1 MLLAEAGTTPQPA
14 CCPAVLQVMR
24 ALLQQPTLQRTCLV
38 LFDQFCIRDTIGDL
52 THLPKDLRP
61 AVGRVN
67 THTYNSS
74 VFFSKL
80 RAAPLVPFQDGTLA
94 RKRLRQLLARKFGG
108 VLLWV
113 SEFGTGRGALQLAR
127 HIVKDLATLLPSS
140 WVYWQAVEDMGANWG
155 LVEMPM
161 QHPDRAAAGD
171 AAAGTAAEAGPGCDA
186 AGGVAAGA
194 EGAAGCSRIP
204 GAPAAAQDGEVPAV
218 RAVSGS
224 ASSEGVQRQQQE
236 QQQQLAQAMLHP
248 NYFVVQFLMQA
259 LPVGSC
265 LCRVE
270 GFGKRGFAVWH
281 PPGSATAAGGGAR
294 WSLVFM
300 NPKSKKIGFRV
311 SASSFRAAHPTA
323 ATQGAAAQGQQ
334 AESAAVVV
342 VGGAA
347 ISRVE
352 KLSLHLLDVRGLVP
366 QTVQGGL
373 SRVQVAGQ
381 WQKGELELGV
391 DGGCDVSVPPGH
403 LCRVDGPSC
412 WAAC

>member
-1 MLLAEAGTTPQPA
+1 
-14 CCPAVLQVMR
+14 VLQVLR
-24 ALLQQPTLQRTCLV
+24 ALLQQPTLQRTRLV
-38 LFDQFCIRDTIGDL
+38 VFDQFCIRDTLGDL
-52 THLPKDLRP
+52 RHLPKDLRP

-80 RAAPLVPFQDGTLA
+80 RAAPLVPFQDSTLA
-94 RKRLRQLLARKFGG
+94 RKRLQRLLLRKFGG
-108 VLLWV
+108 ASLWV

-127 HIVKDLATLLPSS
+127 HIVKDLATLLPSA

-155 LVEMPM
+155 LMEMPM

-186 AGGVAAGA
+186 TGGVAAGA
-194 EGAAGCSRIP
+194 EGAAGCSLAP
-204 GAPAAAQDGEVPAV
+204 KAPAAAQDGEVSAV
-218 RAVSGS
+218 RTVSGS
-224 ASSEGVQRQQQE
+224 ASSEGVQRQQQG
-236 QQQQLAQAMLHP
+236 QQQQLAQAVLHP
-248 NYFVVQFLMQA
+248 NYFVVQSLMQA

-265 LCRVE
+265 LCRIN

-281 PPGSATAAGGGAR
+281 PPGSAAAAGGGAR
-294 WSLVFM
+294 WSLVFV
-300 NPKSKKIGFRV
+300 NPNSKEISFRV
-311 SASSFRAAHPTA
+311 SASSFRAARPTA
-323 ATQGAAAQGQQ
+323 ATQGGLSGAAARGHQG
-334 AESAAVVV
+334 ESAADVV
-342 VGGAA
+342 VGAAA

-352 KLSLHLLDVRGLVP
+352 KLLLHLLDVGGLVP

-373 SRVQVAGQ
+373 SRVQAAGQ